1 MNKWFCSIL
10 VIILTLISCQKHQD
24 NQTPSPGKDIRW
36 LQRSE
41 KILVLDE
48 LSNPLPSAQLL
59 IGTQTGKTNWVVAND
74 KGEIIIPE
82 SWQNL
87 ETITLKA
94 DGYQALTLMNQSPS
108 VQTIKL
114 KKLLP
119 LPQLKLQGAVSG
131 ITTKDKDGL
140 IDFALVMESFSKN
153 DLFKFDINKIINPWS
168 ENISVAG
175 YDIALPQNI
184 FLPKQKESY
193 FITITLEK
201 PSFTINFPTFGD
213 KSVTTIRGRF
223 PFKKVLTDLQDK
235 KPYYELVNNFEMLS
249 NSESPVSFLN
259 ETNKVNL
266 SAGQANFDQSKTA
279 IAPTLN
285 SDEAMLGLNC
295 LKNKNIF
302 SPIDIKYFQSKEQ
315 QSLKATSSPD
325 QYFVGVIKNK
335 NEFDSG
341 NSNTERMS
349 LVILPWTASAS
360 NYQFLSL
367 IPNPTMISKQEFNIT
382 PPKKLDTLI
391 ESGYSAVISE
401 ITTINLSAG
410 KTIELKSSKWEIY
423 SPTWNNK
430 ITLPDL
436 NLSKDKKYRL
446 EVSFLSQKP
455 DNARNVNFYS
465 VSWNYESQTEN
476 ATHITKSAVNF

>member
-1 MNKWFCSIL
+1 
-10 VIILTLISCQKHQD
+10 
-24 NQTPSPGKDIRW
+24 
-36 LQRSE
+36 
-41 KILVLDE
+41 VL
-48 LSNPLPSAQLL
+48 S
-59 IGTQTGKTNWVVAND
+59 
-74 KGEIIIPE
+74 
-82 SWQNL
+82 
-87 ETITLKA
+87 
-94 DGYQALTLMNQSPS
+94 
-108 VQTIKL
+108 
-114 KKLLP
+114 
-119 LPQLKLQGAVSG
+119 
-131 ITTKDKDGL
+131 
-140 IDFALVMESFSKN
+140 
-153 DLFKFDINKIINPWS
+153 
-168 ENISVAG
+168 
-175 YDIALPQNI
+175 
-184 FLPKQKESY
+184 
-193 FITITLEK
+193 
-201 PSFTINFPTFGD
+201 
-213 KSVTTIRGRF
+213 
-223 PFKKVLTDLQDK
+223 DLQDK

-249 NSESPVSFLN
+249 NSDSPVSFLN

-341 NSNTERMS
+341 SSNTERMS

-367 IPNPTMISKQEFNIT
+367 IPNPMVISKQEFNIT

-423 SPTWNNK
+423 SPTWSHK